1 MNRERFLE
9 LLIAESLNCLISIE
23 YIENRNMNEI
33 TTSVHSLVRD
43 CVFHIERLGNI
54 IVGIP
59 AKVIKESM
67 TWKRE
72 RMK

>member
-1 MNRERFLE
+1 
-9 LLIAESLNCLISIE
+9 
-23 YIENRNMNEI
+23 MNEI